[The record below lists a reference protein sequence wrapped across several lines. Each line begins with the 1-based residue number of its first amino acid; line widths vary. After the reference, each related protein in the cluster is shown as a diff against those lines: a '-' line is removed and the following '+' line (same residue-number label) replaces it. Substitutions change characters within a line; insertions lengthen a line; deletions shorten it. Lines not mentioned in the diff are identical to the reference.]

1 MLCVNGITF
10 NMGLAHSPSIISDGL
25 IFYLDAANTRSYSGS
40 GLTANG
46 LVGGIGGTL
55 INGVGYTSS
64 NNGSFIFDG
73 TNDGMYFSTYNFST
87 GDFTMEVW
95 LKLNAYPPSANS
107 AIIVNRN
114 LSDDGWLFD
123 INSNQ
128 KARLYFQNNNGTAY
142 TIETLDIIN
151 LNQWINLTA
160 IRSNTSLSFYR
171 DSIFQAST
179 SFPSNYNINSPI
191 SNDYIGRYQSSNGFL
206 SANISKIQYYNRAL
220 SATEILQ
227 NYNATRK
234 RFGL

>member
-1 MLCVNGITF
+1 
-10 NMGLAHSPSIISDGL
+10 
-25 IFYLDAANTRSYSGS
+25 
-40 GLTANG
+40 
-46 LVGGIGGTL
+46 
-55 INGVGYTSS
+55 
-64 NNGSFIFDG
+64 
-73 TNDGMYFSTYNFST
+73 MYFSTYNFST

-107 AIIVNRN
+107 AIIANRN
-114 LSDDGWLFD
+114 QSDDGWLFD

-142 TIETLDIIN
+142 TIETLDVIN

-171 DSIFQAST
+171 NSIFQSST

-220 SATEILQ
+220 SAQEIQQ
-227 NYNATRK
+227 NYNATKGRY
-234 RFGL
+234 R

>member
-1 MLCVNGITF
+1 MGIDY
-10 NMGLAHSPSIISDGL
+10 NNIIVSDGL
-25 IFYLDAANTRSYSGS
+25 VFYIDAANPRSYSGT

-46 LVGGIGGTL
+46 LVGGIGATL
-55 INGVGYTSS
+55 INGVGFTSS

-73 TNDGMYFSTYNFST
+73 SDDGMYFSTYNFST

-107 AIIVNRN
+107 AIIANRN

-142 TIETLDIIN
+142 TIETLDVIN

-171 DSIFQAST
+171 NSIFQSST

-220 SATEILQ
+220 SAQEIQQ
-227 NYNATRK
+227 NYNATKGRY
-234 RFGL
+234 R

>member
-1 MLCVNGITF
+1 
-10 NMGLAHSPSIISDGL
+10 MGLAHSPSIISDGL
-25 IFYLDAANTRSYSGS
+25 VLYLDAANTRSYSGS
-40 GLTANG
+40 GNTANG
-46 LVGGIGGTL
+46 LVSGISSSL
-55 INGVGYTSS
+55 VNGVGFTSS

-73 TNDGMYFSTYNFST
+73 TNDGIYFSTYNFST
-87 GDFTMEVW
+87 SDFTMEVW
-95 LKLNAYPPSANS
+95 LKLNAYPPTANS

-142 TIETLDIIN
+142 TIETLDVIN

-171 DSIFQAST
+171 NGIFQSST

-227 NYNATRK
+227 NYNAARK

>member
-1 MLCVNGITF
+1 MGIDY
-10 NMGLAHSPSIISDGL
+10 NNIIVSDGL
-25 IFYLDAANTRSYSGS
+25 VFYIDAANPRSYSGT

-46 LVGGIGGTL
+46 LVGGIGATL
-55 INGVGYTSS
+55 INGVGFTSS

-73 TNDGMYFSTYNFST
+73 SDDGMYFSTYNFST

-107 AIIVNRN
+107 AIIANRN

-142 TIETLDIIN
+142 TIETLDVIN

-171 DSIFQAST
+171 NTIFQSST

-220 SATEILQ
+220 TAQEILQ
-227 NYNATRK
+227 NYNATKGRY
-234 RFGL
+234 R

>member
-1 MLCVNGITF
+1 
-10 NMGLAHSPSIISDGL
+10 MGLAHSPSIISDGL
-25 IFYLDAANTRSYSGS
+25 VLYLDAANTRSYSGS
-40 GLTANG
+40 GNTANG
-46 LVGGIGGTL
+46 LVSGISSSL
-55 INGVGYTSS
+55 VNGVGFTSS

-73 TNDGMYFSTYNFST
+73 TNDGIYFSTYNFST
-87 GDFTMEVW
+87 SDFTMEVW
-95 LKLNAYPPSANS
+95 LKLNAYPPTANS

-142 TIETLDIIN
+142 TIETLDVIN

-171 DSIFQAST
+171 NGIFQSST

>member
-1 MLCVNGITF
+1 MGIDY
-10 NMGLAHSPSIISDGL
+10 NNIIVSDGL
-25 IFYLDAANTRSYSGS
+25 VFYIDAANPRSYSGT

-55 INGVGYTSS
+55 INGVGFTSS

-73 TNDGMYFSTYNFST
+73 SDDGMYFSTYNFST

-95 LKLNAYPPSANS
+95 LKLNAYPPFANS
-107 AIIVNRN
+107 AIIANRN
-114 LSDDGWLFD
+114 QSDDGWLFD

-142 TIETLDIIN
+142 TIETLDVIN

-171 DSIFQAST
+171 NTIFQSST

-220 SATEILQ
+220 TAQEILQ
-227 NYNATRK
+227 NYNATKGRY
-234 RFGL
+234 R